1 MIDKFKFMV
10 TADFSMFNNNNKN
23 KKDKNNKKDKKEKD
37 PKIILQEK
45 IKKFNVSV
53 YYL

>member
-23 KKDKNNKKDKKEKD
+23 KNKKKNDKKEND
-37 PKIILQEK
+37 PKIILQDK
-45 IKKFNVSV
+45 IKKYNVTV
-53 YYL
+53 YY